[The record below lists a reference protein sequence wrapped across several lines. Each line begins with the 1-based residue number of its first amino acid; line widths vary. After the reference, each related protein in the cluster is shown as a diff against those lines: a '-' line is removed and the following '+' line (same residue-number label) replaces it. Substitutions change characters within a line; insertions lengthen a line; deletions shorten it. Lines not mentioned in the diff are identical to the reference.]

1 MDSHTKIKNI
11 LNIPYDRK
19 DWFRWYGITERRKD
33 SLLEGR
39 SHPNSFFNPG
49 SESTL
54 TLFMLGNID
63 GWHQHDNHLG
73 PPRDDSSRWDP
84 SFFKEMVRHSKN
96 KEDLIEKDLNR
107 SRAELLDVLDIKR
120 DDGENSILLFEFE
133 LYNDGID
140 ICSEWSKKDISFLD
154 LEDIGRW
161 IRYDAVMIFPYVE
174 RLIFFESKLG
184 SDLSYNT
191 QNYQYLNQLIKG
203 LESAHLLTE
212 KEESPF
218 SDWDFNYVLICPKI
232 LDDYSLTRYNKETDN
247 IGKAIVEYNDL
258 LNGKYSDSINDD
270 CYPKYFGSFVKR
282 APERIRKI
290 YWEDLANALLKENRD
305 FFYDYFEQL
314 ENMEFD
320 QKHLKVIRQK
330 FSEAG
335 IRFSLTDKYKPE
347 DIDR

>member
-1 MDSHTKIKNI
+1 MESHTKIRKI

-33 SLLEGR
+33 SLLEGI

-63 GWHQHDNHLG
+63 GWDQYDHSID

-84 SFFKEMVRHSKN
+84 SFFKEVVRHSKG
-96 KEDLIEKDLNR
+96 KEDFMEKDLNR

-120 DDGENSILLFEFE
+120 DGMENIFLLFEFE

-140 ICSEWSKKDISFLD
+140 IRSEWSKEDISFLD

-161 IRYDAVMIFPYVE
+161 IRYDAVMILPYVE
-174 RLIFFESKLG
+174 RLIFFESKLR

-191 QNYQYLNQLIKG
+191 QNYPYLDQLIKG

-218 SDWDFNYVLICPKI
+218 SGWDFNYVLICPKI

-258 LNGKYSDSINDD
+258 LNGKYSDSINDE
-270 CYPKYFGSFVKR
+270 CYPKHFGSFVKR
-282 APERIRKI
+282 APETLKKL
-290 YWEDLANALLKENRD
+290 YWEDLADALLEENSD
-305 FFYDYFEQL
+305 FFYDYFEKL
-314 ENMEFD
+314 EDMD
-320 QKHLKVIRQK
+320 LDKKYLKGIRQR
-330 FSEAG
+330 FREAG
-335 IRFSLTDKYKPE
+335 IRFSGTDNYNTK
-347 DIDR
+347 DMD